1 METKRGLGVVLGLAA
16 ALVLTAGATD
26 YSWQGGDGAFT
37 NAAKWSPAGVPAAGD
52 RAKFST
58 AADGTVT
65 WTAPVANNEM
75 IASSMNGKTLVLNLG
90 GNTYTLTNRF
100 YFEGDKASSYVVV
113 SNGYLTALTNTCDVK
128 INSGVAP
135 ASLTFASGAVT
146 TMDKMSTW
154 QSSVTVSSGA
164 VVTCNNECKIGDGQ
178 ANVASTLTVNGG
190 CLTNNYRLWV
200 NTGGA
205 NSTSTLN
212 ITAGKLLSKDYF
224 SIGDKGNGLSWG
236 IFNLSGGELETQG
249 QVWIGNSGYARGV
262 ANISGGLWTSKS
274 TLEVGHREYSIGWLN
289 MTGGQILCSNNFGVA
304 YAGAPYNSTGIVAM
318 LGGLITVTNS
328 GMAFIMGNGSNA
340 LAQCAVGGTA
350 EIDARDFKVGAY
362 ATARG
367 ECLVTGGLVQVF
379 NTLSVGDVNK
389 SYGWLRIDG
398 GTMTNLYATYI
409 GNNTGGTGVL
419 ELASGSLVA
428 TNSFY
433 VGQSSGANGRFTMSG
448 GNFSASTCYI
458 GTSGYGVLELSGGS
472 FVATNSFI
480 AGSNAGA
487 TGKVVLTGGTLVAA
501 TVNVGNSGYGSFV
514 LSNGTLR
521 SVNNLTVGVNGTGS
535 VEIAGGFLSVSNIF
549 VLGNNARSLGK
560 AVMTGG
566 EAVWT
571 NGCKIGDWGGDGVFE
586 LKGGT
591 ITCPVGGALIGN
603 GNGSSGLLTISGGRM
618 LCNNY
623 MTVGNNAYKTKG
635 RLEMWGGELMVS
647 NSLTLGGKPY
657 TWCELVMTGGVVN
670 AKDFALTKDT
680 NCYASAYVGGGAL
693 TNRNYFDVG
702 SYGTGVL
709 QVAGGLVL
717 THILRTTPNNYTAF
731 PTPVAE
737 ILVSGGRLAVTNYF
751 YFADALGSTGRVT
764 LTGGTFALPK
774 LSTSRGY
781 TDVICDGGEL
791 EATRTEPYF
800 IDTSLSNLVLTS
812 NGLYVDSAGF
822 TIATSRNLPDAPGQH
837 GKLGKRGLGTLT
849 LNASETFTGPVTV
862 EAGELALGTS
872 GLIALAGGCEIEGGA
887 LLNLTNRVLNFTLPN
902 GTVSR
907 VDGELRLASGKTL
920 TVTNGATLNGTGV
933 VGRVVFASG
942 ATLARSAAS
951 GGAVLQAAECVLPTG
966 AVIALTGYTAQDLRQ
981 GVAIIVSATMSVAQG
996 GSVSVMLNGVAQS
1009 HVALRASGGM
1019 LTAFSYNPGTLIRVQ

>member
-1 METKRGLGVVLGLAA
+1 MERKQGLGFVLGLAA

-26 YSWQGGDGAFT
+26 YTWQGGDGAFT
-37 NAAKWSPAGVPAAGD
+37 NSAKWSPASVPGAGD

-65 WTAPVANNEM
+65 WTAPVVNNEM
-75 IASSMNGKTLVLNLG
+75 AASSMNGKTLVLDLG
-90 GNTYTLTNRF
+90 GNAYTLTNRF
-100 YFEGDKASSYVVV
+100 YFEGDKARSYLVV
-113 SNGYLTALTNTCDVK
+113 SNGFLTALTNTCDVK

-135 ASLTFASGAVT
+135 ASLTFASGAVAA
-146 TMDKMSTW
+146 MDRMSTW
-154 QSSVTVSSGA
+154 QSDVTVSSGA

-178 ANVASTLTVNGG
+178 ANVASTLNVNGG

-304 YAGAPYNSTGIVAM
+304 YAGAPYNSTGIVSM
-318 LGGLITVTNS
+318 LGGRITVTNS
-328 GMAFIMGNGSNA
+328 GMAFILGNGSNA
-340 LAQCAVGGTA
+340 LAQCTVGGA
-350 EIDARDFKVGAY
+350 GEIFARDFRVGTY

-367 ECLVTGGLVQVF
+367 ECLVTGGLIQVF
-379 NTLSVGDVNK
+379 NSLSVGDVNK

-398 GTMTNLYATYI
+398 GAVSNLYATYI
-409 GNNTGGTGVL
+409 GNNTGSTGVL
-419 ELASGSLVA
+419 ELASGALVA
-428 TNSFY
+428 TNCFY
-433 VGQSSGANGRFTMSG
+433 AGQSSGANGRFTMSG
-448 GNFSASTCYI
+448 GAFSASTCYI

-472 FVATNSFI
+472 FSATNSFI

-487 TGKVVLTGGTLVAA
+487 TGKVVMTGGTLFA
-501 TVNVGNSGYGSFV
+501 TTYNFGNSGYGSLV

-521 SVNNLTVGVNGTGS
+521 SINNLTVGVNGTGS
-535 VEIAGGFLSVSNIF
+535 VEIAGGFMSVSNIF
-549 VLGNNARSLGK
+549 VLGNNARSRGT

-591 ITCPVGGALIGN
+591 ITCPVGGALVGN

-657 TWCELVMTGGVVN
+657 TWCELAMTGGVVN
-670 AKDFALTKDT
+670 AKDFALSKDT
-680 NCYASAYVGGGAL
+680 NCYASAYFGGGAF

-702 SYGTGVL
+702 SYGTGIL
-709 QVAGGLVL
+709 QVAGGQVV

-731 PTPVAE
+731 PTPVVE
-737 ILVSGGRLAVTNYF
+737 ILVSGGRLVVTNYF
-751 YFADALGSTGRVT
+751 YFADAVGSTGRVT

-800 IDTSLSNLVLTS
+800 IDTSLSNLVLTA

-822 TIATSRNLPDAPGQH
+822 TIATSRNLSDAPGQQ
-837 GKLGKRGLGTLT
+837 GKLGKRGLGKFT
-849 LNASETFTGPVTV
+849 LNVSATFTGPVAV
-862 EAGELALGTS
+862 EAGELALGAS
-872 GLIALAGGCEIEGGA
+872 GLVTLAGGCAVDGGA
-887 LLNLTNRVLNFTLPN
+887 LLNLSARALDFTLPA
-902 GTVSR
+902 GTFSR
-907 VDGELRLASGKTL
+907 VDGEVRLASGKTL
-920 TVTNGATLNGTGV
+920 TVTNGATLSGTGV
-933 VGRVVFASG
+933 VGRVVFAAG
-942 ATLARSAAS
+942 AQLARSAAS
-951 GGAVLQAAECVLPTG
+951 GGAVLHAAECVIPAG
-966 AVIALTGYTAQDLRQ
+966 ATIALTGYTAQALRQ
-981 GVAIIVSATMSVAQG
+981 GVAVVAGGSLTVAQG
-996 GSVSVMLNGVAQS
+996 GGVAVTLDGVAQS
-1009 HVALRASGGM
+1009 PVALRVSGGT
-1019 LTAFSYNPGTLIRVQ
+1019 LTAYSYNPGTLIRVQ